1 MLAAGVVSARAQTF
15 TVGDIEYK
23 VTTSGHYKY
32 DEVSVIDYL
41 GSGGHVSIR
50 EFVEYEGYTF
60 KVTSIGYSA
69 FYGCTGLTSIALPGS
84 VTSIGLYAFSGC
96 TGLTSI
102 DLPAG
107 LTYISGFSGCT
118 GLTSI
123 DIPDG
128 VTSIGDGAFS
138 GCTGLTS
145 IDIPDGVTNMG
156 YGASSKY
163 IDRKSVV

>member
-1 MLAAGVVSARAQTF
+1 MRRQLAVRLAALAVVLAAGVVSARAQTF

-23 VTTSGHYKY
+23 VTTSGLYEY

-60 KVTSIGYSA
+60 KVTSIGEEA
-69 FYGCTGLTSIALPGS
+69 FR
-84 VTSIGLYAFSGC
+84 GC

-102 DLPAG
+102 DLPD
-107 LTYISGFSGCT
+107 

-123 DIPDG
+123 G
-128 VTSIGDGAFS
+128 EEAFTYCTSLTSIDLPD
-138 GCTGLTS
+138 GLTS
-145 IDIPDGVTNMG
+145 IGGGFLWLYQPDIHRPACRPDGHRMG
-156 YGASSKY
+156 SFRELYRP
-163 IDRKSVV
+163 DLH

>member
-1 MLAAGVVSARAQTF
+1 MRRQLAVRLAALAVVLAAGVVSARAQTF

-50 EFVEYEGYTF
+50 EFVGYEGYTF
-60 KVTSIGYSA
+60 KVTGIGNNA
-69 FYGCTGLTSIALPGS
+69 FRGCTGLTSIALPGS
-84 VTSIGLYAFSGC
+84 VTSIGLYAFYGC

-102 DLPAG
+102 DIPDGVTSIGYSA
-107 LTYISGFSGCT
+107 FSGCT

-128 VTSIGDGAFS
+128 VTSIG
-138 GCTGLTS
+138 
-145 IDIPDGVTNMG
+145 
-156 YGASSKY
+156 
-163 IDRKSVV
+163 